1 MPPVRR
7 RILGINEWEKQSV
20 SHVHNPQSGIGGIR
34 IIAGTAII
42 VITAISA
49 RG

>member
-20 SHVHNPQSGIGGIR
+20 SHVHNPQSGIGGIQ
-34 IIAGTAII
+34 II
-42 VITAISA
+42 VGTVIIRTTVISV